1 MTASLRSVA
10 NSLLL
15 PASIPA
21 NRLPVPGEL
30 VTEKALR
37 PLTVAGDRAALTWN
51 QRSLEISEHLGQ

>member
-15 PASIPA
+15 SASIPA
-21 NRLPVPGEL
+21 NRLPIPREMIS
-30 VTEKALR
+30 EKALS

-51 QRSLEISEHLGQ
+51 QQSLEISEHLGQ

>member
-1 MTASLRSVA
+1 VA